1 MEIATLAAQLDG
13 QLNPP
18 DLKLEITGV
27 GTMEEATA
35 DQITFLA
42 NPKYL
47 AKLPDCR
54 AGAILVA
61 PGLDAP
67 DLRIP
72 RIEVAHPYYAFARAI
87 ALFHSPPPPKPGI
100 HPTVIL
106 GEGVELGENVTMGA
120 YVVVG
125 DRARIGDHVV
135 IHPHCAIYADAVI
148 GAGSILHSHVA
159 IREGVILGER
169 VIVQNGAVIGGDG
182 FGFVPM
188 PDGTFYKILQA
199 GTVTLGDDVEIQAL
213 SAIDRATIGTT
224 TIGPGTKVDNLVQ
237 VGHGCKIGDHTLLC
251 GQVGL
256 AGSTTVGNHVIL
268 AGQVGAA
275 GHLTIGDRV
284 QVGASSGINH
294 SIPPNTQV
302 SGYPAIDHKLWLR
315 VSAALKLLPDL
326 IQRVRR
332 LERG

>member
-1 MEIATLAAQLDG
+1 MHIATLAAQLNG
-13 QLNPP
+13 QLHPP
-18 DLKLEITGV
+18 DLDLEITGV
-27 GTMEEATA
+27 GTVEEATPE
-35 DQITFLA
+35 QITFLA

-47 AKLPDCR
+47 TKLKDCR
-54 AGAILVA
+54 AGAILVP
-61 PGLDAP
+61 PGFDAP
-67 DLRIP
+67 DLSIP
-72 RIEVAHPYYAFARAI
+72 RLEVAHPYYAFARAI
-87 ALFHSPPPPKPGI
+87 ELFHSPPPPKSSI

-106 GEGVELGENVTMGA
+106 GEGVQLGENVTIGA
-120 YVVVG
+120 YGVVG
-125 DRARIGDHVV
+125 DRVRIGDNVV
-135 IHPHCAIYADAVI
+135 IHPHCVIYADAVI
-148 GAGSILHSHVA
+148 GAGSILHSHGA
-159 IREGVILGER
+159 IREGVVLGER
-169 VIVQNGAVIGGDG
+169 VIVQNGVVIGGDG

-188 PDGTFYKILQA
+188 PDGTFYKIPQV
-199 GTVTLGDDVEIQAL
+199 GTVSLGDDVEVQAL

-224 TIGPGTKVDNLVQ
+224 TIGSGTKVDNLVQ
-237 VGHGCKIGDHTLLC
+237 VAHGCKIGNHTLLC

-268 AGQVGAA
+268 AGKVGSA

-294 SIPPNTQV
+294 SIPPDTQI